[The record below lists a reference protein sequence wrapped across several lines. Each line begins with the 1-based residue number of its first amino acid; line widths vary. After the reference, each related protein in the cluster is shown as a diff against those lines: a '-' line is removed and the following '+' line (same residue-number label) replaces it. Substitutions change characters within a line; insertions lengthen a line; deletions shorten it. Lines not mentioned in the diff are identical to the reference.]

1 MVLSKKQAQIYA
13 MGSMV
18 LIMTMVVVFVSTII
32 NFGFDESFI
41 IRFFRGWGIAFIL
54 AFPIAL
60 VLMPRLQ
67 KFFQSK
73 VAPPNEVKS
82 F

>member
-1 MVLSKKQAQIYA
+1 MRLNNKQAQMMA
-13 MGSMV
+13 MGTMV
-18 LIMTMVVVFVSTII
+18 LTMTMVVVLVSTLI
-32 NFGFDESFI
+32 NFGFDEYFAF
-41 IRFFRGWGIAFIL
+41 RFFRGWAVAFAL

-73 VAPPNEVKS
+73 VS
-82 F
+82 D

>member
-1 MVLSKKQAQIYA
+1 MKLNRKQAQLMA
-13 MGSMV
+13 LGTMV

-32 NFGFDESFI
+32 NFGFDQLFAL
-41 IRFFRGWGIAFIL
+41 RFFRGWAVAFVL

-60 VLMPRLQ
+60 ALMPKLQ

-73 VAPPNEVKS
+73 VSPDSK
-82 F
+82 

>member
-1 MVLSKKQAQIYA
+1 MKLKKKQAQIMA

-32 NFGFDESFI
+32 NFGFDESFV
-41 IRFFRGWGIAFIL
+41 IRFIRGWAVAFIL

-60 VLMPRLQ
+60 VLMPKLQ
-67 KFFQSK
+67 RFFQSK
-73 VAPPNEVKS
+73 VTPDSK
-82 F
+82 

>member
-1 MVLSKKQAQIYA
+1 MKLNKKQAQIMA

-32 NFGFDESFI
+32 NFGFNQLFAF
-41 IRFFRGWGIAFIL
+41 RFFRGWAVAFVL

-60 VLMPRLQ
+60 ALMPKLQ
-67 KFFQSK
+67 KYFRSK
-73 VAPPNEVKS
+73 VTPDLK
-82 F
+82 

>member
-1 MVLSKKQAQIYA
+1 MEFTKKRAQVFA

-18 LIMTMVVVFVSTII
+18 LIMTMVVVFVSTMI
-32 NFGFDESFI
+32 NFGFDEAFA
-41 IRFFRGWGIAFIL
+41 IRFFRGWAVAFIL

-73 VAPPNEVKS
+73 VGTQNE
-82 F
+82 

>member
-1 MVLSKKQAQIYA
+1 MALSKKKAQVFA

-32 NFGFDESFI
+32 NFGFDESFA
-41 IRFFRGWGIAFIL
+41 IRFLRGWAVAFVL

-60 VLMPRLQ
+60 ILMPQLQ
-67 KFFQSK
+67 KIVLSR
-73 VAPPNEVKS
+73 VSDAE
-82 F
+82 